1 MIIKPDYNLKN
12 IYEITPKML
21 LDMGIKAIFLDLD
34 STIMVSKSGKFTPKT
49 MEWFE
54 KLKKDFYIAIVTNNK
69 NTDYTKLT
77 KKAIPF
83 KVVECANKPN
93 PKKVK
98 ELIRLISVKPKEV
111 VMVGDRP
118 LTDILVGKFAGTKT
132 ILVGSINDNENMPTK
147 IVRALERSVIRRF

>member
-54 KLKKDFYIAIVTNNK
+54 KLKKDAKYYINENYEI
-69 NTDYTKLT
+69 
-77 KKAIPF
+77 
-83 KVVECANKPN
+83 N
-93 PKKVK
+93 P
-98 ELIRLISVKPKEV
+98 LSFSRSSISVPRTFFSAIFIASFSISES
-111 VMVGDRP
+111 
-118 LTDILVGKFAGTKT
+118 FA
-132 ILVGSINDNENMPTK
+132 
-147 IVRALERSVIRRF
+147 SVSGFLSSA

>member
-54 KLKKDFYIAIVTNNK
+54 KLKKDFYIAKT
-69 NTDYTKLT
+69 L
-77 KKAIPF
+77 
-83 KVVECANKPN
+83 CLL
-93 PKKVK
+93 PKKLHAPDYI
-98 ELIRLISVKPKEV
+98 ELYEPDYL
-111 VMVGDRP
+111 
-118 LTDILVGKFAGTKT
+118 
-132 ILVGSINDNENMPTK
+132 
-147 IVRALERSVIRRF
+147 